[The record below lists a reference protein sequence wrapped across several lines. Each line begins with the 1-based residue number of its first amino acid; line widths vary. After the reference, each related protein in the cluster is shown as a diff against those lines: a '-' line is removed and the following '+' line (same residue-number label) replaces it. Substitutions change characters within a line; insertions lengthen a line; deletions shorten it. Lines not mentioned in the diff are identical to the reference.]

1 MSLEVSFCQLEEQQ
15 GEATGWLDVLV
26 KVSLRGREVVGKAAA
41 PDDVK
46 VKVWLRGREVVG
58 EAAAPD
64 DVKVKV
70 WLRGR
75 EVVGEATAGVEVI
88 VGGGA
93 AFAEEVKLN
102 VSFRIGREGV
112 KEPEEEEMLLSVA
125 SYSHKKL
132 VSCSLVSLAMV

>member
-1 MSLEVSFCQLEEQQ
+1 MSLKVSSSGVL

-102 VSFRIGREGV
+102 VSFRIGREDV
-112 KEPEEEEMLLSVA
+112 EKPEEEMLLSVA
-125 SYSHKKL
+125 S
-132 VSCSLVSLAMV
+132 

>member
-1 MSLEVSFCQLEEQQ
+1 MSLKVSFCQLDVI
-15 GEATGWLDVLV
+15 ARAAAPDDVLV
-26 KVSLRGREVVGKAAA
+26 KVSLRGREVVGK
-41 PDDVK
+41 
-46 VKVWLRGREVVG
+46 
-58 EAAAPD
+58 AAAPD

-102 VSFRIGREGV
+102 VSFRIGREDV
-112 KEPEEEEMLLSVA
+112 EKPEEEMLLSVA
-125 SYSHKKL
+125 S
-132 VSCSLVSLAMV
+132 

>member
-1 MSLEVSFCQLEEQQ
+1 MQ
-15 GEATGWLDVLV
+15 GGA
-26 KVSLRGREVVGKAAA
+26 GRY
-41 PDDVK
+41 
-46 VKVWLRGREVVG
+46 RE
-58 EAAAPD
+58 
-64 DVKVKV
+64 VKVKV

-125 SYSHKKL
+125 S
-132 VSCSLVSLAMV
+132 